1 MGIFNEHSVDHPF
14 SRGIQGAPGVGFRLT
29 ADGNYDITG
38 KKLTNV
44 GAPTSD
50 KDAATKKYVDDNV
63 TGGSAS
69 TPATSKLVVDSNID
83 MKDRYRLLNL
93 KSPLDNDEPATKSY
107 ADNKFLNI
115 DGTKVMTGN
124 LNMSNKKIVSL
135 SAPSNNND
143 AATKKYVDDNKV
155 DGSVFLKLDG
165 SRKMTGNLDM
175 NNKRILNVPN
185 PTGSYQP
192 VNLEFLGSKVLFL
205 DGRSAMHEDLKMGGK
220 RITGLNATPINSQ
233 DATSK
238 HYVDTTFYKRDGT
251 VALTGDLNIAGH
263 RIKNLR
269 TPREN
274 SEVTTKKYV
283 DDLAALYLKKD
294 GTVAMTGNLN
304 MSNKNVNNVSD
315 PTSDNQA
322 ANRGWV
328 RKQIAHFDHHSG
340 DAINA
345 KGIFDI
351 TDPSA
356 TPTTLYLQYISGGP
370 ADDFVF
376 TTSAP
381 GSPLVGWAPK
391 ANTFVNKIEFQFG
404 SKNINV
410 DYLWFIPRDS
420 SYSNSTYWVSG
431 SRTGTWEISIQSA
444 WKYDMSGVKL
454 RTHGNSDH
462 SAITCRL
469 FTGIPRAV
477 TKPLERLE
485 INTPNIV
492 ISGVVKSDINLDG
505 HKITNLGKPTTTNDA
520 VNKDYIDKL
529 IHVTTVQPSHY
540 NDQFGY
546 LMSSG
551 SQWTDET
558 DGGNSF
564 LVNKIGD
571 LSPSKGNFHNYNHK
585 VIYYTINK
593 NSQGGYNYK
602 MGMNFYRLTANTDY
616 TLCMELL
623 NTDYQ
628 LWHKSQISV
637 DKGTSTGLLIG
648 NVSVR
653 KLAHKYSDSNGQ
665 TQFIYYHRMIINFKT
680 LSSGNRFFLHISVN
694 IPQAGTDLAVYPR
707 QFSGVI

>member
-1 MGIFNEHSVDHPF
+1 M
-14 SRGIQGAPGVGFRLT
+14 T
-29 ADGNYDITG
+29 ADGNYDMTA

-44 GAPTSD
+44 GAPTDD

-63 TGGSAS
+63 TSGGGGP
-69 TPATSKLVVDSNID
+69 PATSKLVVDSNID
-83 MKDRYRLLNL
+83 MKDQYRLLSL
-93 KSPLDNDEPATKSY
+93 KSPLDDNEPATKSY
-107 ADNKFLNI
+107 ADSTFLNI
-115 DGTKVMTGN
+115 GGSKAMNGN
-124 LNMSNKKIVSL
+124 LNMANKKIVSL
-135 SAPSNNND
+135 STPANNND

-155 DGSVFLKLDG
+155 NGSVFLKLDG

-175 NNKRILNVPN
+175 QNNRIYSLPTPTGNNQPATKIFCESNYLKKDGSVAMTGNLNMNNKTVKNLTE
-185 PTGSYQP
+185 PTASDQA
-192 VNLEFLGSKVLFL
+192 VKLEFLGRNVLFL
-205 DGRSAMHEDLKMGGK
+205 DGRSAMHSDVKMGGK
-220 RITGLNATPINSQ
+220 RVTDLNANPINSQ
-233 DATSK
+233 EATSK

-269 TPREN
+269 TPQEN

-283 DDLAALYLKKD
+283 DDLANLYLKKD

-304 MSNKNVNNVSD
+304 MANKNVNNVSD
-315 PTSDNQA
+315 PTADNQA

-328 RKQIAHFDHHSG
+328 RKQIAYFDHHTG
-340 DAINA
+340 DAMNA
-345 KGIFDI
+345 RGIFDI

-356 TPTTLYLQYISGGP
+356 TPTTVYLQYISGGSSS
-370 ADDFVF
+370 DDFAF
-376 TTSAP
+376 ATSAP
-381 GSPLVGWAPK
+381 GQPLFGWAPK
-391 ANTFVNKIEFQFG
+391 ANTFINKIEIQFG

-420 SYSNSTYWVSG
+420 SNSNSTYWVSG
-431 SRTGTWEISIQSA
+431 CRSGTWEISIQVA
-444 WKYDMSGVKL
+444 WQYDMSGVKL
-454 RTHGNSDH
+454 QTHGNSDH

-485 INTPNIV
+485 INTPDIV

-520 VNKDYIDKL
+520 VNKDYVDKL

-551 SQWTDET
+551 SQWTDES

-571 LSPSKGNFHNYNHK
+571 LLPSKGNFHNYNHK

-616 TLCMELL
+616 TICIELL

-637 DKGTSTGLLIG
+637 DKGTSTGLSIG

-665 TQFIYYHRMIINFKT
+665 TIYI
-680 LSSGNRFFLHISVN
+680 L
-694 IPQAGTDLAVYPR
+694 PQNDH
-707 QFSGVI
+707 

>member
-1 MGIFNEHSVDHPF
+1 MGIFNEQSVDHPF
-14 SRGIQGAPGVGFRLT
+14 SRGIQGAPGVGFSLT
-29 ADGNYDITG
+29 ADGNYDMSA
-38 KKLTNV
+38 KKLTIV
-44 GAPTSD
+44 GAPSDD

-63 TGGSAS
+63 TSGGGGP
-69 TPATSKLVVDSNID
+69 PATSTLEVDSNID
-83 MKDRYRLLNL
+83 MKDQYRLLNL
-93 KSPLDNDEPATKSY
+93 KSPLDDDEPATKSY
-107 ADNKFLNI
+107 ADSTFLNK
-115 DGTKVMTGN
+115 DGSKSVIGN
-124 LNMSNKKIVSL
+124 LNMNNKKIVSL
-135 SAPSNNND
+135 STPTNNND

-155 DGSVFLKLDG
+155 NASVFLKLDG

-175 NNKRILNVPN
+175 QNNRIYNLPTPTGNNQPATKIFCESKYLKKDGSVAMTGNLNMNNKTITNLPK
-185 PTGSYQP
+185 PSDSDEA
-192 VNLEFLGSKVLFL
+192 VNLEFLGEKVLFL
-205 DGRSAMHEDLKMGGK
+205 DGRSSMHFNLKMGGN
-220 RITGLNATPINSQ
+220 RITDLNANPINSQ
-233 DATSK
+233 EATSK

-269 TPREN
+269 TPQEN
-274 SEVTTKKYV
+274 TEVTTKKYV
-283 DDLAALYLKKD
+283 DDLVNLYLKKD

-345 KGIFDI
+345 RGIFEI

-356 TPTTLYLQYISGGP
+356 TPTTLYLQYISGGSSS
-370 ADDFVF
+370 DDFVF

-381 GSPLVGWAPK
+381 GQPLVGWAPK

-404 SKNINV
+404 SKNIDV

-420 SYSNSTYWVSG
+420 SNSNSTYWVSG
-431 SRTGTWEISIQSA
+431 SRTGTWELSIQSA

-454 RTHGNSDH
+454 RTHDNSDH

-469 FTGIPRAV
+469 FIGIPRAV

-485 INTPNIV
+485 INTPDIV

-505 HKITNLGKPTTTNDA
+505 HKITNLGKPTTTNDV
-520 VNKDYIDKL
+520 VNKDYVDKL
-529 IHVTTVQPSHY
+529 IHVTAVQPSHY

-558 DGGNSF
+558 DGGNSL

-571 LSPSKGNFHNYNHK
+571 LLPSKGNFHNYNHK

-602 MGMNFYRLTANTDY
+602 MGMNFFRLTANTDY
-616 TLCMELL
+616 TICIELL

-628 LWHKSQISV
+628 LWHKSQITPGWRGHEI
-637 DKGTSTGLLIG
+637 GTL
-648 NVSVR
+648 VR
-653 KLAHKYSDSNGQ
+653 
-665 TQFIYYHRMIINFKT
+665 
-680 LSSGNRFFLHISVN
+680 
-694 IPQAGTDLAVYPR
+694 PQ
-707 QFSGVI
+707 

>member
-1 MGIFNEHSVDHPF
+1 
-14 SRGIQGAPGVGFRLT
+14 
-29 ADGNYDITG
+29 
-38 KKLTNV
+38 
-44 GAPTSD
+44 
-50 KDAATKKYVDDNV
+50 
-63 TGGSAS
+63 
-69 TPATSKLVVDSNID
+69 
-83 MKDRYRLLNL
+83 
-93 KSPLDNDEPATKSY
+93 
-107 ADNKFLNI
+107 
-115 DGTKVMTGN
+115 MTGN
-124 LNMSNKKIVSL
+124 LNM
-135 SAPSNNND
+135 A
-143 AATKKYVDDNKV
+143 
-155 DGSVFLKLDG
+155 
-165 SRKMTGNLDM
+165 
-175 NNKRILNVPN
+175 
-185 PTGSYQP
+185 
-192 VNLEFLGSKVLFL
+192 
-205 DGRSAMHEDLKMGGK
+205 
-220 RITGLNATPINSQ
+220 
-233 DATSK
+233 
-238 HYVDTTFYKRDGT
+238 
-251 VALTGDLNIAGH
+251 
-263 RIKNLR
+263 
-269 TPREN
+269 
-274 SEVTTKKYV
+274 
-283 DDLAALYLKKD
+283 
-294 GTVAMTGNLN
+294 
-304 MSNKNVNNVSD
+304 NKNVNNVSD
-315 PTSDNQA
+315 PTADNQA

-328 RKQIAHFDHHSG
+328 RKQIAHFGHHSG
-340 DAINA
+340 DAMNA
-345 KGIFDI
+345 RGIFDI

-356 TPTTLYLQYISGGP
+356 TPTTVYLQYISGGSSS
-370 ADDFVF
+370 DDFVF

-381 GSPLVGWAPK
+381 GQPLVGWAPK
-391 ANTFVNKIEFQFG
+391 ANTFINKIEFQFG

-420 SYSNSTYWVSG
+420 SNSNSTYWVSG
-431 SRTGTWEISIQSA
+431 SRSGTWEISIQVA
-444 WKYDMSGVKL
+444 WQYDMSGVKL

-485 INTPNIV
+485 INTPDIV

-520 VNKDYIDKL
+520 VNKDYVDKL

-551 SQWTDET
+551 SQWTDES

-571 LSPSKGNFHNYNHK
+571 LLPSKGNFHNYNHK

-616 TLCMELL
+616 TICIELL

-637 DKGTSTGLLIG
+637 DKGTSTGLSIG

-665 TQFIYYHRMIINFKT
+665 TQYIYYHRMIINFKK

-707 QFSGVI
+707 QFSGVYMITYGIVGTFSNIDPDKVYDYHTAFNIHPTEVVYNVDINANQKSIKNIKIDSNDKSSAATMGQIEAMTKFTLNNLYRNYFE